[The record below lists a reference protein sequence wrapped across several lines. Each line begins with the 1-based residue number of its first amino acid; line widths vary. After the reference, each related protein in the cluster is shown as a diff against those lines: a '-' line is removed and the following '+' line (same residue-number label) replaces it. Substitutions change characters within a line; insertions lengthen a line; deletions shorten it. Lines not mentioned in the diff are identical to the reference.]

1 MDRAAVFRTVLFL
14 SAVALWWVAYTQPF
28 WEVTVRAP
36 QYPQGLRVVVYL
48 HRVEGDVREINL
60 LNHYIGMGPVDRAAE
75 FERQYAWVGL
85 WVLSLLGLAALGPFR
100 IIRWLALGGAWAF
113 PVVFLG
119 DLYYWLYQYGHR
131 LDPYAPIRI
140 RPFTPPLLGTGRIA
154 QFQAVASLEV
164 GFWIVLAAALFV
176 TVGSLLG
183 GQARPSRVTVP
194 APTSVGEGTG

>member
-1 MDRAAVFRTVLFL
+1 
-14 SAVALWWVAYTQPF
+14 
-28 WEVTVRAP
+28 
-36 QYPQGLRVVVYL
+36 
-48 HRVEGDVREINL
+48 
-60 LNHYIGMGPVDRAAE
+60 
-75 FERQYAWVGL
+75 
-85 WVLSLLGLAALGPFR
+85 LAALGPFR

-194 APTSVGEGTG
+194 APISVGEGTG

>member
-1 MDRAAVFRTVLFL
+1 M
-14 SAVALWWVAYTQPF
+14 
-28 WEVTVRAP
+28 
-36 QYPQGLRVVVYL
+36 
-48 HRVEGDVREINL
+48 
-60 LNHYIGMGPVDRAAE
+60 
-75 FERQYAWVGL
+75 
-85 WVLSLLGLAALGPFR
+85 
-100 IIRWLALGGAWAF
+100 
-113 PVVFLG
+113 FLG

-194 APTSVGEGTG
+194 APISVGEGTG